1 MINTFL
7 AFVLLSIAMYLA
19 IKVLNVVVFARFNL
33 LPKPEVIKPQ
43 SNAEQVVETLVNSLQ
58 IAEFSSGNVLGINAG
73 ENEAEAVY
81 SEVVTHTEGLV
92 EGVQAISESAGEH
105 LTTMMESLSNQ

>member
-58 IAEFSSGNVLGINAG
+58 IAEFSSGNVLGINTG
-73 ENEAEAVY
+73 ENEAVY
-81 SEVVTHTEGLV
+81 SEVVNPYRRIGGRGTN
-92 EGVQAISESAGEH
+92 
-105 LTTMMESLSNQ
+105 LS

>member
-19 IKVLNVVVFARFNL
+19 IKVLNVVFARFNL
-33 LPKPEVIKPQ
+33 LPAPEAVRPQ
-43 SNAEQVVETLVNSLQ
+43 SATEQTVETLVNSLQ
-58 IAEFSSGNVLGINAG
+58 IAEFSSGNVLGMNLG

-92 EGVQAISESAGEH
+92 EGVQAIAESAGEH
-105 LTTMMESLSNQ
+105 LTTMMESLSNH

>member
-7 AFVLLSIAMYLA
+7 AFVLLSI
-19 IKVLNVVVFARFNL
+19 VLNVVFARFNL

-43 SNAEQVVETLVNSLQ
+43 SNAEQAVETLANSLQ
-58 IAEFSSGNVLGINAG
+58 IAEFSSGNVLGINTG
-73 ENEAEAVY
+73 ENEAVY

-92 EGVQAISESAGEH
+92 EGVQAIAESAGEH